1 MALNDPQRIISS
13 VSMSPN
19 SSAGNLAALTDNL
32 GRVLILDVDEGVI
45 IRIIKGVR
53 DAQVGWILTTLP
65 EDPVFPSMP
74 RKALLL
80 AVYSSRGALEV
91 FAMRSGHKVIAIQVE
106 RGLKLLQ
113 VAHGMLGGAYW
124 RMNTKQEYEYS
135 CFLISSSGE
144 MMRILV
150 PPISLLG

>member
-1 MALNDPQRIISS
+1 
-13 VSMSPN
+13 MSPI

-32 GRVLILDVDEGVI
+32 GRVLILDVDQGII

-53 DAQVGWILTTLP
+53 DAQIGWILTTLP
-65 EDPVFPSMP
+65 EDPALNQMP

-80 AVYSSRGALEV
+80 AVYSSRGALEI
-91 FAMRSGHKVIAIQVE
+91 FAMRSGRKVVAIQVE

-124 RMNTKQEYEYS
+124 RMNTKHEYEYS
-135 CFLISSSGE
+135 CFLISSNGE
-144 MMRILV
+144 MTRILV
-150 PPISLLG
+150 PPLSILGWVFLNRSS